1 MSDLS
6 SESRPTPAVVKLVE
20 SCGILLGI
28 PPTNDRSAF
37 KAPLPS
43 NYDNTVRVLDSNF
56 GGYVSELSKLTSD
69 QLPNKVANDLY
80 AKTLEPGYDYETA
93 VNEGGLS

>member
-1 MSDLS
+1 MT
-6 SESRPTPAVVKLVE
+6 ESRPTPAVIKLVE

-28 PPTNDRSAF
+28 PPSNDRSAY

-43 NYDNTVRVLDSNF
+43 NYDATIGVLNSNF

-69 QLPNKVANDLY
+69 QLSNKVANDLY
-80 AKTLEPGYDYETA
+80 AKSVPQNIISPKNNIVLLQSSNP
-93 VNEGGLS
+93 